1 MLKRFGILGLV
12 VAGSMFFHPAAA
24 SAQDWHRDHGHS
36 QSYRD
41 DSRDHRDYDRHD
53 RHERREWREHE
64 RHERANGN
72 GASAPGRVA
81 VTTITILA
89 ATTLLALPASAAAST
104 FPGRAVNK

>member
-53 RHERREWREHE
+53 RHERREWREHK
-64 RHERANGN
+64 RHERREREWRERSRWSRRYNNYYPRGYY
-72 GASAPGRVA
+72 SPGYYQPR
-81 VTTITILA
+81 
-89 ATTLLALPASAAAST
+89 SGFYFSWQ
-104 FPGRAVNK
+104 GR

>member
-53 RHERREWREHE
+53 RHERREWRERSRWSRRYYNHYP
-64 RHERANGN
+64 RGYY
-72 GASAPGRVA
+72 SPGYYQPR
-81 VTTITILA
+81 
-89 ATTLLALPASAAAST
+89 SGFYFSWQ
-104 FPGRAVNK
+104 GR